1 MKDIE
6 FSTVCQ
12 FLQKEFGVSSGYER
26 CSHVKYLV
34 YEQDNEIIAILCYSI
49 LYERAELDY
58 ILVLKEYR
66 NQGIALQLMNQMEQE
81 LKVNG
86 VVNITLEV
94 EQQNI
99 SALTLYEKLGY
110 KKVAERKG
118 YYQGKD
124 GFLMLK
130 ELVN

>member
-1 MKDIE
+1 MRDIE

-12 FLQKEFGVSSGYER
+12 LLQKEFGVSSSYEE
-26 CSHVKYLV
+26 CSHIKYLV
-34 YEQDNEIIAILCYSI
+34 YEQNNEIIGLLCYSI
-49 LYERAELDY
+49 LYDRAELNY
-58 ILVLKEYR
+58 ILVLKKYR
-66 NQGIALQLMNQMEQE
+66 NQGIALQLMNQLEHQ

-94 EQQNI
+94 EQQNV
-99 SALTLYEKLGY
+99 SALTLYQKLGY

-118 YYQGKD
+118 YYQGRD